1 MTAPVALLNHRGNPE
16 PSPEIQRRLQAVHP
30 RLELRF
36 IQGIATHWA
45 ICLRWEDNDHR
56 WQHIQSQ
63 EVNPNRSI
71 DIVGYLPMDCSLD
84 EAPAHLAKS
93 LRQFPKEE
101 VRRIA
106 DYVVEFNEHE
116 ALRPAVEAALIE
128 VLDNPDPTGTAKRRP
143 RKKS

>member
-1 MTAPVALLNHRGNPE
+1 MTSPVAILNHRGNPE
-16 PSPEIQRRLQAVHP
+16 PSPDIQRRLRAVHP

-36 IQGIATHWA
+36 IRGMTTHWA
-45 ICLRWEDNDHR
+45 ICLQWAENDDRWR
-56 WQHIQSQ
+56 HIQSQ
-63 EVNPNRSI
+63 EVDPMRSI
-71 DIVGYLPMDCSLD
+71 DIVGYLPVDCPLD
-84 EAPAHLAKS
+84 QAPAHLAKS

-106 DYVVEFNEHE
+106 DFMTEFNENE